1 MLLIRGLG
9 GRGLPSGGC
18 VVTIG
23 SYDAIHLGHRAL
35 LARRAEHAAR
45 RAEPSV
51 LLASEPLPREFLVPD
66 DPPARLTS
74 LRERWR
80 ILLSDASLGYL
91 WLLRFGEP
99 LRNLPAEAFAQLLA
113 EKLRARVVVVGH
125 DFRFARRGE
134 ATAAVLAA
142 AGVRLGFQVD
152 VVDPVMLDGE
162 RISSSGVRAALADS
176 DFERARRWL
185 GRPWSM
191 RGRVVAGERRGR
203 KLGFPTANLPL
214 ERRRAPVA
222 GIFAVRVRG
231 VAGEALPGGARPA
244 ALRAAR
250 RAAIR
255 QRRHSHRPRRQQD
268 SQGHRGQV
276 ALARRLRL
284 ALHPRLGLPRTADRA
299 AGGEGARPPGAEAR
313 RPGVPRR
320 LPRAC
325 TGADRAAAR
334 GLQAPRGP
342 RGLGP
347 ALPHHVAAL
356 RGAAAAR
363 LRPHHPQRT
372 RL

>member
-1 MLLIRGLG
+1 MRDRSETLRARCFSAWRAAFSADLVLATKSPYRGP
-9 GRGLPSGGC
+9 GRKRG
-18 VVTIG
+18 
-23 SYDAIHLGHRAL
+23 
-35 LARRAEHAAR
+35 
-45 RAEPSV
+45 
-51 LLASEPLPREFLVPD
+51 
-66 DPPARLTS
+66 
-74 LRERWR
+74 R

-203 KLGFPTANLPL
+203 KLGFPTANLSL

-231 VAGEALPGGARPA
+231 VAGEALPGVASLGTRPTVGGVEPLLEAHVFDFSGDLYGRELEVEFAAKLRDEACFASLA
-244 ALRAAR
+244 ALTAQMRRDADDAR
-250 RAAIR
+250 RILAA
-255 QRRHSHRPRRQQD
+255 
-268 SQGHRGQV
+268 
-276 ALARRLRL
+276 
-284 ALHPRLGLPRTADRA
+284 
-299 AGGEGARPPGAEAR
+299 
-313 RPGVPRR
+313 
-320 LPRAC
+320 
-325 TGADRAAAR
+325 
-334 GLQAPRGP
+334 
-342 RGLGP
+342 
-347 ALPHHVAAL
+347 
-356 RGAAAAR
+356 
-363 LRPHHPQRT
+363 
-372 RL
+372 